1 MEESGQIWNVVLFL
15 ECQSYRINRN
25 EKEKE
30 RFFQMLDHTFM
41 FNFFFFFF
49 FFIY

>member
-30 RFFQMLDHTFM
+30 RFFQMFDHTFM
-41 FNFFFFFF
+41 FNLKPVLYF
-49 FFIY
+49 

>member
-30 RFFQMLDHTFM
+30 RFFSDVRSYIYVQFKTTF
-41 FNFFFFFF
+41 
-49 FFIY
+49 ILLTL